1 MAKYR
6 QIYTEFWSDA
16 FVLELDSQEKLFYL
30 YLLTNTKSTQCGIY
44 ELSPRLISLETG
56 YDKVL
61 VVELLKKF
69 CDYKKILYCQ
79 ETNEIM
85 VLNWIKYNFPN
96 NVNVIACIKKE
107 AQKIKSKVLLKIL
120 YEKYEAAGLDV
131 NNIFKGLVVNV
142 ILTDINDLSPINQE
156 HLEEQSNNIIVMDT
170 ADESNETRF
179 IKPLDTPLVGATKHV
194 PSNRIRNKEEGVINK
209 DQRIINKEEVEEV
222 EELVFEEKVIP
233 KSENPA
239 ATAVGIKSI
248 IKIFEE
254 NIHAI
259 TPLVYEKILDFTKY
273 VSDIVIIMAITEAVN
288 YNAKNIKYISSIINS
303 WISEGIKTAE
313 EVVTY
318 QKKWNS
324 NNSSNSINSGSHSG
338 KSGSFCDYE
347 QRTYDFEV
355 LEKQLLGIAL

>member
-61 VVELLKKF
+61 VTELLKKF
-69 CDYKKILYCQ
+69 CDYKKILYCE

-85 VLNWIKYNFPN
+85 VLNWIKYNFPSN
-96 NVNVIACIKKE
+96 RNFLVCVQKE
-107 AQKIKSKVLLKIL
+107 ALKIKSKVLLKIL

-131 NNIFKGLVVNV
+131 NNIFKGLAVNV
-142 ILTDINDLSPINQE
+142 IPADINDLSPMEQE
-156 HLEEQSNNIIVMDT
+156 HSEDQSNNIIVMDI
-170 ADESNETRF
+170 ANESNETRF
-179 IKPLDTPLVGATKHV
+179 IKPLDTPLIGATKHM
-194 PSNRIRNKEEGVINK
+194 PSNRIKNKEERVINK
-209 DQRIINKEEVEEV
+209 EQRIINKEEVED
-222 EELVFEEKVIP
+222 
-233 KSENPA
+233 PA

-254 NIHAI
+254 NIHVI
-259 TPLVYEKILDFTKY
+259 TPLVYEKILDFTKH
-273 VSDIVIIMAITEAVN
+273 VSYEVIIMAIKEAVN
-288 YNAKNIKYISSIINS
+288 YNAKNIKYISSVINS
-303 WISEGIKTAE
+303 WISEGIKTAK

-318 QKKWNS
+318 QKQWNR
-324 NNSSNSINSGSHSG
+324 NNSSSSINSGSHSV

-347 QRTYDFEV
+347 QRTYDFDL
-355 LEKQLLGIAL
+355 LEKQLLGIAQ

>member
-6 QIYTEFWSDA
+6 QIYTEFWSDT

-30 YLLTNTKSTQCGIY
+30 YLLTNTKSTQCGIFQI
-44 ELSPRLISLETG
+44 SPRLISLETG

-61 VVELLKKF
+61 VAELLKKF
-69 CDYKKILYCQ
+69 CDYKKILYCT

-85 VLNWIKYNFPN
+85 VLNWIKYNIPN
-96 NVNVIACIKKE
+96 NNNAVIGISKE
-107 AQKIKSKVLLKIL
+107 LLKIKNKVLLKIL

-131 NNIFKGLVVNV
+131 NNIFKGLIVNV
-142 ILTDINDLSPINQE
+142 IPTDINDLSPIKQDHSE
-156 HLEEQSNNIIVMDT
+156 DPSNNIIIKDT
-170 ADESNETRF
+170 SDESNENTI
-179 IKPLDTPLVGATKHV
+179 IKSLDTPLIGSTKHM
-194 PSNRIRNKEEGVINK
+194 PSNRIRSKEEGLIIK
-209 DQRIINKEEVEEV
+209 EQRIINKEEEEV
-222 EELVFEEKVIP
+222 VIA
-233 KSENPA
+233 KLENPA

-259 TPLVYEKILDFTKY
+259 TPLVYEKILDFTKH
-273 VSDIVIIMAITEAVN
+273 VSDEVIIMAITEAVN

-303 WISEGIKTAE
+303 WISKGIKTAK

-324 NNSSNSINSGSHSG
+324 NNSSSSINSGSHSV

-347 QRTYDFEV
+347 QRTYDFDL
-355 LEKQLLGIAL
+355 LEKQLLGLA

>member
-61 VVELLKKF
+61 VAELLKKF
-69 CDYKKILYCQ
+69 CDYKKILYCE

-96 NVNVIACIKKE
+96 NPNVIACIKKE

-120 YEKYEAAGLDV
+120 YKKYEAAGLDV
-131 NNIFKGLVVNV
+131 NNIFKGLVLNV
-142 ILTDINDLSPINQE
+142 IPADINDLSPIKQE
-156 HLEEQSNNIIVMDT
+156 HSEDQSNNIIVMDT

-179 IKPLDTPLVGATKHV
+179 IKPLDTPLIGATKHM
-194 PSNRIRNKEEGVINK
+194 PSNRIRSKEEGVINK
-209 DQRIINKEEVEEV
+209 EQRIINKEEVED
-222 EELVFEEKVIP
+222 
-233 KSENPA
+233 PA

-254 NIHAI
+254 NIHVI
-259 TPLVYEKILDFTKY
+259 TPLVYEKILDFTKH
-273 VSDIVIIMAITEAVN
+273 VSYEVIIMAIKEAVN
-288 YNAKNIKYISSIINS
+288 YNAKNIKYISKVINS
-303 WISEGIKTAE
+303 WISEGIKTAK

-318 QKKWNS
+318 QKQWNR
-324 NNSSNSINSGSHSG
+324 NNSSSSINSGSHSS

-347 QRTYDFEV
+347 QRTYDFDL
-355 LEKQLLGIAL
+355 LEKQLLGID

>member
-61 VVELLKKF
+61 VTELLKKF
-69 CDYKKILYCQ
+69 CDYKKILYCE

-120 YEKYEAAGLDV
+120 YKKYEAAGLDV
-131 NNIFKGLVVNV
+131 NNIFKGLIVNV
-142 ILTDINDLSPINQE
+142 IPTDINDLSPIKQE
-156 HLEEQSNNIIVMDT
+156 HSEDQSNNIIVMDT

-194 PSNRIRNKEEGVINK
+194 PSNRIRSKEEEVINK
-209 DQRIINKEEVEEV
+209 DQRIINKEEVEV
-222 EELVFEEKVIP
+222 EELIP

-254 NIHAI
+254 NIHVI
-259 TPLVYEKILDFTKY
+259 TPLVYEKILDFTKH
-273 VSDIVIIMAITEAVN
+273 VSYEVIIMAIKEAVN
-288 YNAKNIKYISSIINS
+288 YNAKNIKYISKVINS
-303 WISEGIKTAE
+303 WISEGIKTAK

-318 QKKWNS
+318 QKQWNR
-324 NNSSNSINSGSHSG
+324 NNSSSSINSGSHSA

-347 QRTYDFEV
+347 QRTYDFDL
-355 LEKQLLGIAL
+355 LEKQLLGID